1 MNVARLPEPDPAQR
15 SANWQRVQH
24 LRKHRPQNR
33 PLQISAAIFLSLA
46 IFSLWHLDLQW
57 GRLFAS
63 SSEPG
68 LLRFLNQDIRPHVT
82 RQPGWTW
89 TDLTGWL
96 AEVLMSYG
104 LRATWGTFLLA
115 TAAMGLAG
123 FAGLLLAPFAA
134 RTLTVSDPYVGPNRN
149 NQPWLSTLVRSLCL
163 ALRALP
169 EYVLGF
175 LLLALLSGATWPA
188 VLALAMHN
196 AGILGR
202 LFGDSLEDVT
212 TAPMRSLAAG
222 GSRPSGLLLFGAA
235 PQAFSRWLA
244 YFFYRFE
251 TCVREATVLGMLG
264 ISSLGYLLMEAR
276 ARNRYD
282 ELFFF
287 ILLGALLVLA
297 GDLVSG
303 LVRRVVRRA

>member
-1 MNVARLPEPDPAQR
+1 MNSARLPEPDSAQR
-15 SANWQRVQH
+15 RVNLQRVQYLH
-24 LRKHRPQNR
+24 KHRPQNR
-33 PLQISAAIFLSLA
+33 PIQISAAIFVSLA
-46 IFSLWHLDLQW
+46 LFSLWHLDLRW

-82 RQPGWTW
+82 RQPDWTW
-89 TDLTGWL
+89 TDLFGWIVESL
-96 AEVLMSYG
+96 TNHG
-104 LRATWGTFLLA
+104 LRATWGTLLLA

-134 RTLTVSDPYVGPNRN
+134 RTLTVPDPYVGSKLDKRS
-149 NQPWLSTLVRSLCL
+149 WTSSAARSLCL
-163 ALRALP
+163 AMRALP

-175 LLLALLSGATWPA
+175 LLLALLSGSTWPA
-188 VLALAMHN
+188 VLALALHN

-202 LFGDSLEDVT
+202 LFGDSLEDVSKT
-212 TAPMRSLAAG
+212 PMRSLAAG
-222 GSRPSGLLLFGAA
+222 GARPSGLLLFGAA

-264 ISSLGYLLMEAR
+264 VISIGYYAKEMR
-276 ARNRYD
+276 SRQFYD
-282 ELFFF
+282 ELFVLV
-287 ILLGALLVLA
+287 LLGAFLVIPA
-297 GDLVSG
+297 DTVSG
-303 LVRRVVRRA
+303 SLTNRLRER